1 MEKVYVLT
9 IDWSIKFE
17 SGNDVQV
24 FADRESAIEQ
34 LKVEFAAACEDMS
47 HIEEPVIEDDIET
60 QGCFSVY
67 EDGSYCENHIDGEIR
82 EEVVKSP
89 KR

>member
-1 MEKVYVLT
+1 MKKVYVLT
-9 IDWSIKFE
+9 IDWAIKFE
-17 SGNDVQV
+17 TGHSVSV
-24 FADRESAIEQ
+24 FADKESATEQ
-34 LKVEFAAACEDMS
+34 LKTEFAAACVDMD

-60 QGCFSVY
+60 SGCFSVY

-82 EEVVKSP
+82 EEVVKSF